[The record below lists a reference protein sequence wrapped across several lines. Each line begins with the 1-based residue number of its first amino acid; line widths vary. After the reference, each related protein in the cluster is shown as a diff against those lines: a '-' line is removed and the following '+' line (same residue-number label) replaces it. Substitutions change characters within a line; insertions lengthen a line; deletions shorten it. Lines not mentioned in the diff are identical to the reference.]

1 MDFLQSDYSKA
12 GLKMHRKFQKKRVIF
27 RSWEAC
33 TISRPFFRSFLCKTA
48 PRRPHLKNKSKPV
61 RDRLAHAP
69 LKTARRRPRFRQIC
83 MISSGEYTNW
93 KQVGGKDLEISI
105 INRAASSGSRATFD
119 SVIMDGTSAVQSQEQ
134 DSNGMVK
141 SIVSQTPGAISYL
154 AF

>member
-1 MDFLQSDYSKA
+1 
-12 GLKMHRKFQKKRVIF
+12 MHRKFQKKRVIF

-83 MISSGEYTNW
+83 MISAVAHSLSARQTAAARRPAGQGPHVGQNAVFLPGGQAAAQRGRILRGGHRMG
-93 KQVGGKDLEISI
+93 KALPVGG
-105 INRAASSGSRATFD
+105 
-119 SVIMDGTSAVQSQEQ
+119 
-134 DSNGMVK
+134 
-141 SIVSQTPGAISYL
+141 
-154 AF
+154 